1 MAKWQGLI
9 LSEHTEVVHE
19 EKRQSRKVNREKE
32 KQSLE
37 AISELIDYS
46 YRQKIPVAI
55 QLDCLFDGK
64 YEDDIIGVV
73 CGYFEQHVY
82 VQTIESEVIVCE
94 FDLIRNVEEVK
105 QTKWFSV

>member
-1 MAKWQGLI
+1 MARI
-9 LSEHTEVVHE
+9 NTVEHTEVVHE

-37 AISELIDYS
+37 AISELIDYPH
-46 YRQKIPVAI
+46 RQKIPVAI

-64 YEDDIIGVV
+64 YEDDIIVV

-105 QTKWFSV
+105 QTKWFSE